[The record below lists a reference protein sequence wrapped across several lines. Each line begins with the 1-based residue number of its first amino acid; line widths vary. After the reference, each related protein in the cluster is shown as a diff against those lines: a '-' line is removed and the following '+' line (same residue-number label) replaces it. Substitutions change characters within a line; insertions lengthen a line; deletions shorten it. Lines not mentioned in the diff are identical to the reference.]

1 MYDLNIDGFME
12 QRELIQ
18 IEKWAS
24 EVPNN
29 GVIVEVGSYKGRS
42 SYAWAAS
49 CDPSVTVYCMDGFD
63 PTFYDIFKENMK
75 DFSNVVQL
83 PSIVPYQMPGW
94 TDQPI
99 DIFFLDAAHTNP
111 EDIDAINYFL
121 PLIKKGGLICGHD
134 YYPDRDYCPDIISNV
149 KELESRLGQEVINPD
164 GTSIWAFRV

>member
-12 QRELIQ
+12 QRELAQ

-42 SYAWAAS
+42 SYAWASS
-49 CDPSVTVYCMDGFD
+49 CYPSVTVYCMDGFD

-75 DFSNVVQL
+75 GFNNVVIL

-94 TDQPI
+94 TDQLI
-99 DIFFLDAAHTNP
+99 DIFFLDAAHVNP
-111 EDIDAINYFL
+111 EDIDAINYFF

-134 YYPDRDYCPDIISNV
+134 YYPDRDYCPDVVANV
-149 KELESRLGQEVINPD
+149 RELEIRLGKEVMNPD
-164 GTSIWAFRV
+164 GTSIWAFRI